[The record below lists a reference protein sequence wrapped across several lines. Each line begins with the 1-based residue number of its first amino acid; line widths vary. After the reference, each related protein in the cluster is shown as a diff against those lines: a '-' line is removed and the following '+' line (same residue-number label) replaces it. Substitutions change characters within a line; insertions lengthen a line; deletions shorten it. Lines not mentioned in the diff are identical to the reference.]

1 MYDDNRTEQRISQ
14 LEMRLHKQDD
24 EIQRLSK
31 AIERLAHLATA
42 STLKG
47 NK

>member
-1 MYDDNRTEQRISQ
+1 MEDSRTIQRIAQ

-31 AIERLAHLATA
+31 AIERISAAMTA
-42 STLKG
+42 VTLKRT
-47 NK
+47 